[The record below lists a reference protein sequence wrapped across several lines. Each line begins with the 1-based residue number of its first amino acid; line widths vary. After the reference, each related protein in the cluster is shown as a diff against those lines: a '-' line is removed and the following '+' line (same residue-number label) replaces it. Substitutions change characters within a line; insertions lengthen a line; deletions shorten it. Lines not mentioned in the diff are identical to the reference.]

1 MLSLSIIL
9 AYVALAAG
17 LVAGLAM
24 LFRLGRGATGKPG
37 TVFLWVHKI
46 AGYFFIAVMG
56 SLFAAMLYKVTE
68 FGAEFSPRV
77 GWHAAVGLAVFSFAL
92 FKWAVVRPFRGMMK
106 FAPPLG
112 IVVLALA
119 FIVVMLSATVE
130 LLSEAGRTGVETLP
144 PETEITGLSEVEGDD
159 ELPAARFVFA
169 EKCGKCHHCRRPFE
183 KPPADGNWAPL
194 IKRMRSYKPAWINDA
209 EAAEIK
215 LYLDGDY
222 GPGK

>member
-1 MLSLSIIL
+1 MLSVSIVS

-24 LFRLGRGATGKPG
+24 LFHLGRGTTGKTG
-37 TVFLWVHKI
+37 TVFLWVHRI
-46 AGYFFIAVMG
+46 AGYFFIAVMA

-77 GWHAAVGLAVFSFAL
+77 GWHAAVGLAVISFAL
-92 FKWAVVRPFRGMMK
+92 LKWAVVRPFRGMMK

-112 IVVLALA
+112 IVVLALV
-119 FIVVMLSATVE
+119 FIVVMLSATMG
-130 LLSEAGRTGVETLP
+130 LLSEAGRTGGGALP
-144 PETEITGLSEVEGDD
+144 PGTEITGLSEVEWDD
-159 ELPAARFVFA
+159 ELPATRFVFA

-183 KPPADGNWAPL
+183 KPPAGGDWAPL

-209 EAAEIK
+209 EAVEIK
-215 LYLDGDY
+215 LCLDGDY